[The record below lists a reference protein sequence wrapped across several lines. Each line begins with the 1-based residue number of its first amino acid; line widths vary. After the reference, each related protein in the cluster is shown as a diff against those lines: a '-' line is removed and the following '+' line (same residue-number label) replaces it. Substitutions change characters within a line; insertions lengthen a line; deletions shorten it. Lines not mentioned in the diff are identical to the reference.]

1 LKQEKYEGVVFKPSA
16 ISVGPSSGTAEDKVD
31 AIALSLRPDRALIA
45 NSTRT
50 LKRWRRK
57 IYGLR
62 SFVPVLRRRHQLEAM
77 VGPLGFW
84 NQLQDYQLRVVRELG
99 LRPEDSLLDIGCGP
113 LQGGIAF
120 IRYLNYGCYVGVDHN
135 RAAIDIGRQEISRLR
150 LGEKKPRLIVSHVF
164 GDEQLGSAEFKFIW
178 LSQIFYYFDEPTV
191 LGLFEMAAR
200 RLHPDGV
207 MAADIFGPSSDRS
220 FLRDPQ
226 PPAHTAN
233 SLDLLARK
241 CGLRVVEL
249 GPLSQF
255 GYPKRL
261 GLRHNVL
268 LRITKNGEASFAA
281 RPGTTELISAP
292 CAD

>member
-1 LKQEKYEGVVFKPSA
+1 VSKQSA
-16 ISVGPSSGTAEDKVD
+16 ISVSPTCAMPGDKPN
-31 AIALSLRPDRALIA
+31 ALALFLRPDRGLLAD
-45 NSTRT
+45 STRT

-62 SFVPVLRRRHQLEAM
+62 SLVPAWRRRHQLEAM

-84 NQLQDYQLRVVRELG
+84 NQLQNYQLRVVRNLG
-99 LRPEDSLLDIGCGP
+99 LHPEDSMLDIGCGP

-120 IRYLNYGCYVGVDHN
+120 IRYLNHGCYVGVDHN
-135 RAAIDIGRQEISRLR
+135 RTAIDIGREEVSRLR
-150 LGEKKPRLIVSHVF
+150 LAEKAPRLIVSRVF

-178 LSQIFYYFDEPTV
+178 LSQIFYYFDEATV
-191 LGLFEMAAR
+191 LSLFEMAAR

-207 MAADIFGPSSDRS
+207 MAADIFGPASDRS
-220 FLRDPQ
+220 FLCDPR
-226 PPAHTAN
+226 PPAHTAG
-233 SLDLLARK
+233 SLDQLARG

-268 LRITKNGEASFAA
+268 LRITKDCQGHFAA
-281 RPGTTELISAP
+281 RPGSTQLASAP
-292 CAD
+292 CVG

>member
-1 LKQEKYEGVVFKPSA
+1 VFKPSA
-16 ISVGPSSGTAEDKVD
+16 TSASPTSGTASDEVD
-31 AIALSLRPDRALIA
+31 ALTLFLQPDRALIA
-45 NSTRT
+45 NSART

-62 SFVPVLRRRHQLEAM
+62 TFVPLWRRRHQLEIM

-84 NQLQDYQLRVVRELG
+84 NQLQNYQLRAVRELG
-99 LRPEDSLLDIGCGP
+99 LRPEDTMLDIGCGP

-120 IRYLNYGCYVGVDHN
+120 IRYLNYGCYVGVDRN
-135 RAAIDIGRQEISRLR
+135 RAAIDIGREEISRLR
-150 LGEKKPRLIVSHVF
+150 LGEKKPRLIVSQLF
-164 GDEQLGSAEFKFIW
+164 GDEQLGSAEFNFIW

-191 LGLFEMAAR
+191 LRLFEMAAR
-200 RLHPDGV
+200 RLHPNGV
-207 MAADIFGPSSDRS
+207 MAADIFGPASDRS

-226 PPAHTAN
+226 PPAHTAH

-268 LRITKNGEASFAA
+268 LRITKNAEANFAT
-281 RPGTTELISAP
+281 RPGMTELASAP